1 MPRIVFRERR
11 PYRSSRIRS
20 EQPRQ
25 RESFGP
31 TVEIFTHGFGSTFR
45 VWCTRK
51 TLRAIFA
58 RAKSGASLT
67 VDHSDDRYA
76 LELEIERRYIHCYET
91 IFFEL
96 LQGRGTLKAVNPMDL
111 HNAIWQQAFH
121 DAQYRYLVLSCDVL
135 ESLPH
140 ILRRQLVNYETP
152 RSDLSNPPKP
162 QDASQPTT
170 RRKKTKKTKKTSVP
184 RGIPII
190 LDDVRTK
197 LAKPTPVDLMIAI
210 TTVPIPISL
219 SPQILTTT
227 SSYTPVQ
234 PHTDTTTTTTMLE
247 MRRVEMLD
255 LESSEE
261 ESDESDSESSNEEW
275 ARRKARKKKD
285 QRQARRRKDSDES
298 NEDSEDEK
306 RKKEKARRRR
316 RKQESDSDDEC
327 RRRKKK
333 KTNKKTKKRMDTDDS
348 DESSSEDERSRKKA
362 SRKKRK

>member
-31 TVEIFTHGFGSTFR
+31 TVEIFMHGFGSTFR

-51 TLRAIFA
+51 TLRAIFS

-67 VDHSDDRYA
+67 VDRSDDRYA
-76 LELEIERRYIHCYET
+76 FELEIERRYIHCYET

-140 ILRRQLVNYETP
+140 ITLTP
-152 RSDLSNPPKP
+152 TNT
-162 QDASQPTT
+162 SQPMT
-170 RRKKTKKTKKTSVP
+170 RRKKTKKMKKTSVP

-210 TTVPIPISL
+210 TTVPILISL

-227 SSYTPVQ
+227 TSYTPVQ
-234 PHTDTTTTTTMLE
+234 LHTDTTTTTTMLE

-298 NEDSEDEK
+298 EEDSEDEK
-306 RKKEKARRRR
+306 RKKEKARR
-316 RKQESDSDDEC
+316 
-327 RRRKKK
+327 
-333 KTNKKTKKRMDTDDS
+333 
-348 DESSSEDERSRKKA
+348 
-362 SRKKRK
+362 